1 MNTLLVRYESI
12 WASLGSNPSTK
23 YFVNPEAQGCGRKA
37 ANGETPRGQS
47 RAKPPMEEG
56 VETNCKPENELPVEA
71 RSPSLRG

>member
-1 MNTLLVRYESI
+1 
-12 WASLGSNPSTK
+12 
-23 YFVNPEAQGCGRKA
+23 VNPEAQGCGRKA